1 MQRLGVL
8 ILALPILMGGAAPVP
23 APSPDVHPLHLSTS
37 QLAIE
42 EQVAYLRIRMF
53 KLDLEAALA
62 SAAGRDSLRLEPTAA
77 HDSLFLAYFA
87 ERYEVVLNGNPTPPV
102 ITASGEDVESAD
114 DEERIW
120 WVQLRYDAEQPIVTV
135 ALRARILFEWF
146 EDQRNIVRILHVP
159 SGKQRTLYFAAPD
172 DAWEEFSYR

>member
-1 MQRLGVL
+1 
-8 ILALPILMGGAAPVP
+8 
-23 APSPDVHPLHLSTS
+23 
-37 QLAIE
+37 LAIE
-42 EQVAYLRIRMF
+42 EQVAYLRVRMF

-62 SAAGRDSLRLEPTAA
+62 SAVGRDSLRLEPTPA
-77 HDSLFLAYFA
+77 HDALFLAYFA
-87 ERYEVVLNGNPTPPV
+87 ERYEVVLNGNRSPPV
-102 ITASGEDVESAD
+102 ITASGEDFESGE

-146 EDQRNIVRILHVP
+146 EDQRNIVRVLHVP

-172 DAWEEFSYR
+172 DDWVNLSYK